1 MHYMGSLST
10 TLNPFHISTRWV
22 LIRNQYLFYLYWK
35 YGMEWNKMTSMS
47 GDGGLV
53 RWIEDLRQASRDRS
67 VRQVYLS
74 SKYDT

>member
-1 MHYMGSLST
+1 
-10 TLNPFHISTRWV
+10 
-22 LIRNQYLFYLYWK
+22 
-35 YGMEWNKMTSMS
+35 MEWNKMTSMS